1 MTPAVKLLEKNK
13 ISFQIHTYEHDPAE
27 TNFGDEVVKKLGLNP
42 DQVYKTLLVAV
53 NGDMKHLAVA
63 VTPVAGQLDLKKV
76 AKALGAKKVEMADPM
91 VAQRSTGYLVGGI
104 SPLGQKK
111 RLPTIIDAPAQE
123 FATIYVSGGKR
134 GLDIELAASDRQ
146 RYSMPNLLISPV
158 AISIVPDANIRHFRI
173 TASSP
178 HLSVHKHSHPAA
190 SFSGYTLSALRHQ

>member
-91 VAQRSTGYLVGGI
+91 VAQRFDGISGWRI

-134 GLDIELAASDRQ
+134 GLDIELAASD
-146 RYSMPNLLISPV
+146 LAKIL
-158 AISIVPDANIRHFRI
+158 DAKFADIARRD
-173 TASSP
+173 
-178 HLSVHKHSHPAA
+178 
-190 SFSGYTLSALRHQ
+190 

>member
-91 VAQRSTGYLVGGI
+91 VAQRSTGYLVLSLIHI
-104 SPLGQKK
+104 SE
-111 RLPTIIDAPAQE
+111 PT
-123 FATIYVSGGKR
+123 
-134 GLDIELAASDRQ
+134 
-146 RYSMPNLLISPV
+146 
-158 AISIVPDANIRHFRI
+158 RH
-173 TASSP
+173 
-178 HLSVHKHSHPAA
+178 
-190 SFSGYTLSALRHQ
+190 

>member
-134 GLDIELAASDRQ
+134 GWISNWRQ
-146 RYSMPNLLISPV
+146 AIWQRSSMPNLLISPA
-158 AISIVPDANIRHFRI
+158 AI
-173 TASSP
+173 
-178 HLSVHKHSHPAA
+178 KHCAGCEHPA
-190 SFSGYTLSALRHQ
+190 LSDYCQLTSPFGS

>member
-76 AKALGAKKVEMADPM
+76 AKALGARKLRWPIRWSRSVRRDTWLGGSAHWGRKNVC
-91 VAQRSTGYLVGGI
+91 QRLSTPRTRICHYLCFRRQARTGYRTGG
-104 SPLGQKK
+104 
-111 RLPTIIDAPAQE
+111 RR
-123 FATIYVSGGKR
+123 SGKDPR
-134 GLDIELAASDRQ
+134 CQIC
-146 RYSMPNLLISPV
+146 
-158 AISIVPDANIRHFRI
+158 
-173 TASSP
+173 
-178 HLSVHKHSHPAA
+178 
-190 SFSGYTLSALRHQ
+190 

>member
-42 DQVYKTLLVAV
+42 DQVYKTLL
-53 NGDMKHLAVA
+53 
-63 VTPVAGQLDLKKV
+63 VAGQLDLKKV

-134 GLDIELAASDRQ
+134 GLDIELAAGD
-146 RYSMPNLLISPV
+146 LAKIL
-158 AISIVPDANIRHFRI
+158 DAKFADIARRD
-173 TASSP
+173 
-178 HLSVHKHSHPAA
+178 
-190 SFSGYTLSALRHQ
+190 